1 LSSRCVPV
9 RFSSRHNGTK
19 YKRTRIPELV
29 GSAQALV
36 VGAAVANIS
45 GADAGDGVGALVE
58 DGSATDVAGGNSR
71 SAAQTRG
78 SNLIVEDRAYRTG
91 DCVSHR
97 TNRGCARECVQL
109 KKRSSAPGKQ
119 QCRDKRT
126 FNSQVDRTVAR
137 DEGVGDDTATA
148 DTLRVGAA
156 EGASR
161 GVLTRD
167 SGEP

>member
-1 LSSRCVPV
+1 
-9 RFSSRHNGTK
+9 
-19 YKRTRIPELV
+19 LV

-36 VGAAVANIS
+36 VGTAVANIS

-58 DGSATDVAGGNSR
+58 DGSATDVAGCNSR
-71 SAAQTRG
+71 SAAQTRS
-78 SNLIVEDRAYRTG
+78 SNLVVEDRAYQTG
-91 DCVSHR
+91 NYVSHR
-97 TNRGCARECVQL
+97 TNGGCGECVQL
-109 KKRSSAPGKQ
+109 KVWSASDKQ
-119 QCRDKRT
+119 QRRDMRT
-126 FNSQVDRTVAR
+126 ANSQVDGTVAR
-137 DEGVGDDTATA
+137 DEGVGNDTTGA